1 MNTQWAASALAWWEE
16 AGVDIIVGETP
27 RDWLAAPGNP
37 PAAPDAP
44 AAAALP
50 DTLEGFQAWLA
61 TTSDLPFASSSARR
75 AIPAGDPASGLM
87 VMVGM
92 PAVDGGLLG
101 GAGGALFDRMLAAI
115 GRSRETIYLAP
126 LSPFRPPT
134 GRIDGASKARLG
146 VIARHHIGLV
156 GPKAVL
162 LFGDNCGE
170 ALLGAVVARARGRW
184 HEIRSPAGPVRAL
197 VTMKPDDIDEKPA
210 LKKLVWADLQMLR
223 DGLA

>member
-16 AGVDIIVGETP
+16 AGVDVIVGETP
-27 RDWLAAPGNP
+27 RDWLAPAGK
-37 PAAPDAP
+37 PAAAP
-44 AAAALP
+44 ETPAPAALP

-61 TTSDLPFASSSARR
+61 STGDLPFASPSARR
-75 AIPAGDPASGLM
+75 AVPAGDPASGLM

-92 PAVDGGLLG
+92 PAMDGSLLG
-101 GAGGALFDRMLAAI
+101 GAGGTLFDRMLAAI

-146 VIARHHIGLV
+146 AIARHHIGLAA
-156 GPKAVL
+156 PKAVL

-170 ALLGAVVARARGRW
+170 ALLGAVVAAARGRW
-184 HEIRSPAGPVRAL
+184 HEIQTQAGPIKTL
-197 VTMKPDDIDEKPA
+197 VTMKPDDVDGKLA

>member
-16 AGVDIIVGETP
+16 AGVDVIVGETP
-27 RDWLAAPGNP
+27 RDWLAAPGKP
-37 PAAPDAP
+37 PAAPEAP

-50 DTLEGFQAWLA
+50 DTLEGFRAWLA
-61 TTSDLPFASSSARR
+61 ATGALPFASSSARR

-92 PAVDGGLLG
+92 PAVDGTLLG

-115 GRSRETIYLAP
+115 GRSRDTIYLAP

-134 GRIDGASKARLG
+134 GRIDGAKARLG
-146 VIARHHIGLV
+146 AIARHHIGLV
-156 GPKAVL
+156 APKAVL

-170 ALLGAVVARARGRW
+170 ALLGAVVAGARGRW
-184 HEIRSPAGPVRAL
+184 HEIQTQAGPIKAL
-197 VTMKPDDIDEKPA
+197 VTMKPDDIDEKLA